1 MKGSCTFPSSWLKG
15 LSLHEVPQDW
25 EMLTSEPL
33 KARSFSPKRTSWAT
47 VARQAAN
54 LPSPPFPSPDSL
66 GAPLPHTHPALG
78 RAGWAHSQGPAL
90 SLASGWG

>member
-33 KARSFSPKRTSWAT
+33 KVSSELLP
-47 VARQAAN
+47 QAD
-54 LPSPPFPSPDSL
+54 FL
-66 GAPLPHTHPALG
+66 GNCGQTG
-78 RAGWAHSQGPAL
+78 R
-90 SLASGWG
+90 